1 MLARARIARDSRVVP
16 LVEFQVLFGTR
27 ETRMRRL
34 FFVVVAALMVAV
46 AGCSSSPSA
55 GNTPSPSQPTS
66 STAATTPT
74 PATAAPDA
82 TCLNGRYQLV
92 RFDGVGDRKR
102 YGAGEGGDV
111 TITFADG
118 SYLLHGAGKDP
129 IKLTLAGL
137 NADLLVNGTISGDH
151 RVTGNQAVLT
161 VGESSGSMTLSK
173 GWLKESVPMEQVG
186 SVLAT
191 NSEAELACAN
201 DALLL
206 TLQDL
211 RLEFGKV

>member
-1 MLARARIARDSRVVP
+1 
-16 LVEFQVLFGTR
+16 
-27 ETRMRRL
+27 MRRL
-34 FFVVVAALMVAV
+34 LFVVVAALMVVV

-66 STAATTPT
+66 SAAVTTPT
-74 PATAAPDA
+74 PAAAPATAAPDA
-82 TCLNGRYQLV
+82 TCLNGRYQLE

-102 YGAGEGGDV
+102 YGTGEGGDV

-118 SYLLHGAGKDP
+118 SYLLHGAGNDP

-151 RVTGNQAVLT
+151 RVTGNQAILT
-161 VGESSGSMTLSK
+161 VGESTGSMTLSK

>member
-1 MLARARIARDSRVVP
+1 
-16 LVEFQVLFGTR
+16 
-27 ETRMRRL
+27 
-34 FFVVVAALMVAV
+34 
-46 AGCSSSPSA
+46 
-55 GNTPSPSQPTS
+55 
-66 STAATTPT
+66 
-74 PATAAPDA
+74 
-82 TCLNGRYQLV
+82 V
-92 RFDGVGDRKR
+92 RFDGVGDRKK
-102 YGAGEGGDV
+102 YGTGEGGDV

>member
-1 MLARARIARDSRVVP
+1 MRLLSVVA
-16 LVEFQVLFGTR
+16 
-27 ETRMRRL
+27 
-34 FFVVVAALMVAV
+34 VAALLFSV

-55 GNTPSPSQPTS
+55 SSTPSPTQPTS
-66 STAATTPT
+66 SSPATTPTPVAT
-74 PATAAPDA
+74 PATAAPDV

-92 RFDGVGDRKR
+92 RFDGVGDRRR
-102 YGAGEGGDV
+102 YGTGEGGDV

-191 NSEAELACAN
+191 NNEAELACAS
-201 DALLL
+201 DALIL
-206 TLQDL
+206 TLQDV

>member
-1 MLARARIARDSRVVP
+1 
-16 LVEFQVLFGTR
+16 
-27 ETRMRRL
+27 MRRL

-55 GNTPSPSQPTS
+55 GNTPSPNQPTS
-66 STAATTPT
+66 SAAATTPT

-82 TCLNGRYQLV
+82 TCLNGLYQLM

-102 YGAGEGGDV
+102 YGTGEGGDV

-151 RVTGNQAVLT
+151 RVTGNQAILT
-161 VGESSGSMTLSK
+161 VGESTGSMTLSK

-191 NSEAELACAN
+191 NSEAELGCAN
-201 DALLL
+201 DALIL
-206 TLQDL
+206 TLQDV